1 MAVPHF
7 AFHAAVKLQ
16 DQHHVHHE
24 SATLVDPTLADCS
37 VQVVKS
43 FCLSDMAAMIAAEP
57 FVARRAKVEAWVRL
71 DVGM

>member
-1 MAVPHF
+1 MRVPHF
-7 AFHAAVKLQ
+7 AFHAALKLQ

-37 VQVVKS
+37 VQVVRS
-43 FCLSDMAAMIAAEP
+43 SCRSDRVAMIAVEP
-57 FVARRAKVEAWVRL
+57 FEDRLAKVVAWVRL